1 MKQIWGSHVVDIPN
15 CYETTDQ
22 LICEFKLYCSS
33 LEHLFLVKVD
43 MDSTSGQD
51 TPISS
56 AKPLISN
63 LCFLTIYRILNFPGQ
78 LVEGKPGRGDAVFFC
93 GIHLPPPDQQFSDC
107 SSSFCQWR
115 WR

>member
-15 CYETTDQ
+15 GYETTDQ
-22 LICEFKLYCSS
+22 LICEFKCSS

-78 LVEGKPGRGDAVFFC
+78 LVEGKPGRGDAVFFLR
-93 GIHLPPPDQQFSDC
+93 HTPATSRSTVF
-107 SSSFCQWR
+107 
-115 WR
+115 